1 MKRKV
6 VLRLLS
12 LVMVAS
18 MTGTMLPS
26 NIQTAS
32 AEEVD
37 VTEKTAALEDGINDA
52 WTQDNKADGDTVT
65 VENGWLHI
73 KSAAGNRNNPGTR
86 PQMVVN
92 PNTFDF
98 NKPGYFSFTLKSN
111 NANTGISDSDRV
123 GVYLGYNTDQNGMYI
138 GYDNGGW
145 FWQKYKGGNGD
156 YYQQTR
162 KPAPTKDQEVK
173 VRIDWTAD
181 HKMTFTLNGE
191 VVFDKEDFSGIAD
204 SLGNKIAIKAG
215 SWGQIG
221 SDVLLKDIHYTGQEE
236 AVTYTVTGSVTDE
249 SGKALEGAVVTTG
262 NLTAETDK
270 DGKYS
275 LQLGAGKHE
284 LTITKAGYQTA
295 TTSVT
300 VTEGNVE
307 AKAVKL
313 EKTAEIET
321 EKLSTADMD
330 VYVAKNF
337 PSVVKYEMKKGDLN
351 GKTFYGQTS
360 TINTV
365 RINGTDVKL
374 SKGDVKAT
382 IKGDKATY
390 EMTVKNEEKHIDAVL
405 TAELTA
411 KDNTVS
417 FEITKVEK

>member
-1 MKRKV
+1 M
-6 VLRLLS
+6 
-12 LVMVAS
+12 
-18 MTGTMLPS
+18 
-26 NIQTAS
+26 
-32 AEEVD
+32 
-37 VTEKTAALEDGINDA
+37 
-52 WTQDNKADGDTVT
+52 
-65 VENGWLHI
+65 ENGWLHI

-300 VTEGNVE
+300 VTRRQRGSKSRKTGKDSRDRDRE
-307 AKAVKL
+307 AFYSGYGRLCSEEFPERCKIRD
-313 EKTAEIET
+313 EKGRFKRQDVLRSDFGYQYGAYQRNRCET
-321 EKLSTADMD
+321 
-330 VYVAKNF
+330 F
-337 PSVVKYEMKKGDLN
+337 
-351 GKTFYGQTS
+351 Q
-360 TINTV
+360 
-365 RINGTDVKL
+365 R
-374 SKGDVKAT
+374 
-382 IKGDKATY
+382 
-390 EMTVKNEEKHIDAVL
+390 
-405 TAELTA
+405 
-411 KDNTVS
+411 
-417 FEITKVEK
+417 

>member
-181 HKMTFTLNGE
+181 HKMTFTLNL
-191 VVFDKEDFSGIAD
+191 
-204 SLGNKIAIKAG
+204 SL
-215 SWGQIG
+215 
-221 SDVLLKDIHYTGQEE
+221 IH
-236 AVTYTVTGSVTDE
+236 
-249 SGKALEGAVVTTG
+249 
-262 NLTAETDK
+262 
-270 DGKYS
+270 
-275 LQLGAGKHE
+275 
-284 LTITKAGYQTA
+284 I
-295 TTSVT
+295 
-300 VTEGNVE
+300 
-307 AKAVKL
+307 
-313 EKTAEIET
+313 
-321 EKLSTADMD
+321 
-330 VYVAKNF
+330 
-337 PSVVKYEMKKGDLN
+337 
-351 GKTFYGQTS
+351 
-360 TINTV
+360 
-365 RINGTDVKL
+365 
-374 SKGDVKAT
+374 
-382 IKGDKATY
+382 
-390 EMTVKNEEKHIDAVL
+390 
-405 TAELTA
+405 
-411 KDNTVS
+411 
-417 FEITKVEK
+417 

>member
-138 GYDNGGW
+138 GYDNG
-145 FWQKYKGGNGD
+145 
-156 YYQQTR
+156 
-162 KPAPTKDQEVK
+162 
-173 VRIDWTAD
+173 
-181 HKMTFTLNGE
+181 
-191 VVFDKEDFSGIAD
+191 
-204 SLGNKIAIKAG
+204 AG
-215 SWGQIG
+215 SGR
-221 SDVLLKDIHYTGQEE
+221 
-236 AVTYTVTGSVTDE
+236 
-249 SGKALEGAVVTTG
+249 
-262 NLTAETDK
+262 N
-270 DGKYS
+270 
-275 LQLGAGKHE
+275 
-284 LTITKAGYQTA
+284 TKAA
-295 TTSVT
+295 T
-300 VTEGNVE
+300 
-307 AKAVKL
+307 
-313 EKTAEIET
+313 ET
-321 EKLSTADMD
+321 IISRRETCADER
-330 VYVAKNF
+330 
-337 PSVVKYEMKKGDLN
+337 SG
-351 GKTFYGQTS
+351 
-360 TINTV
+360 
-365 RINGTDVKL
+365 
-374 SKGDVKAT
+374 SKGSHRLD
-382 IKGDKATY
+382 
-390 EMTVKNEEKHIDAVL
+390 
-405 TAELTA
+405 
-411 KDNTVS
+411 S
-417 FEITKVEK
+417 RP

>member
-1 MKRKV
+1 
-6 VLRLLS
+6 
-12 LVMVAS
+12 
-18 MTGTMLPS
+18 
-26 NIQTAS
+26 
-32 AEEVD
+32 
-37 VTEKTAALEDGINDA
+37 
-52 WTQDNKADGDTVT
+52 
-65 VENGWLHI
+65 
-73 KSAAGNRNNPGTR
+73 
-86 PQMVVN
+86 
-92 PNTFDF
+92 
-98 NKPGYFSFTLKSN
+98 
-111 NANTGISDSDRV
+111 
-123 GVYLGYNTDQNGMYI
+123 MYI

-337 PSVVKYEMKKGDLN
+337 PSVV
-351 GKTFYGQTS
+351 
-360 TINTV
+360 NT
-365 RINGTDVKL
+365 R
-374 SKGDVKAT
+374 
-382 IKGDKATY
+382 
-390 EMTVKNEEKHIDAVL
+390 
-405 TAELTA
+405 
-411 KDNTVS
+411 
-417 FEITKVEK
+417 